1 MTDSRKVV
9 GSGPHRQ
16 PISRAH
22 SGHCTIRNLCTAA
35 STALRQPD
43 GPTLAAPGFSCID
56 KLLISLNFSSC
67 QINRQFVESLVGQGF
82 GSAGDRLSPKLSTES
97 RCYCEKCRQIKHLRK
112 STEARPDADK
122 SVDTGH
128 GLGDKSRRQGCAF
141 AERSYAQN
149 WGTSWPP
156 GHPLGNVG
164 KNQISPCLC
173 SIFSFHGS
181 TSRQPDERRRPCP
194 EALHSNLS
202 TNLSTDRPDAAS
214 DGLDPPRGGLTHN
227 PAP

>member
-1 MTDSRKVV
+1 MTDSRKVI

-16 PISRAH
+16 PISH
-22 SGHCTIRNLCTAA
+22 VHTGHCTIRNLCTAA
-35 STALRQPD
+35 STVRLQPD
-43 GPTLAAPGFSCID
+43 GPALAVSGFSCID
-56 KLLISLNFSSC
+56 KLLISFDFSSC

-122 SVDTGH
+122 SVDTGS
-128 GLGDKSRRQGCAF
+128 GLGDKSRGPGCAF

-149 WGTSWPP
+149 WGMPRPP
-156 GHPLGNVG
+156 GHLLGNAG

-173 SIFSFHGS
+173 STFLFPWEHGQ
-181 TSRQPDERRRPCP
+181 TAR
-194 EALHSNLS
+194 
-202 TNLSTDRPDAAS
+202 
-214 DGLDPPRGGLTHN
+214 
-227 PAP
+227 